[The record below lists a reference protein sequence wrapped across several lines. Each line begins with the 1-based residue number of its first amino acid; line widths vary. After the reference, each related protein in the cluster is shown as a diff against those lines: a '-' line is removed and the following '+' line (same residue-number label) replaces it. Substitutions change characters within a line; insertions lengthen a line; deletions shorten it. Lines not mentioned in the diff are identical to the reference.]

1 MSIAT
6 QSITV
11 AITCDTLAC
20 DAQETITAATLAAA
34 KAKASGWWFGRRY
47 GVQRVECAACRRR
60 FMRQVR
66 AGILSRDGMIL
77 DMARWD
83 AEYEAERAARG
94 W

>member
-11 AITCDTLAC
+11 VITCDTITC
-20 DAQETITAATLAAA
+20 DARKTITAATLAAA

-47 GVQRVECAACRRR
+47 GGQRVECAACHRR
-60 FMRQVR
+60 FTRQVR

-83 AEYEAERAARG
+83 AEYEAERATS